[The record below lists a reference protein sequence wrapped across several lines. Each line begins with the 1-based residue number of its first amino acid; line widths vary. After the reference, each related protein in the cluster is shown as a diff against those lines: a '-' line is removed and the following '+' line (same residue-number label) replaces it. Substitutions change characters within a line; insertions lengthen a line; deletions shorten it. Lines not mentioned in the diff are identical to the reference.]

1 MLGGALAAPYVRRA
15 HAPRSRCSTSTTG
28 PTTSARRRSP
38 TSRPRTGIRVNY
50 DVYCLDR
57 GDAGEDARRHDRLR
71 RGQRR
76 RHRHAALHRA
86 EAADAA
92 RPRQARRAGTNLD
105 PEILRIFDTWDP
117 GNAYG
122 VPYMWG
128 SVGIA
133 YNMDMVRERLPDAD
147 LASLDVLMKPE
158 NAEKLADCGISM
170 LDSPQDIIPMVLAY
184 LGKDGRAANPADYP
198 AAVEALQPVPPVLRH
213 LRQRQLHQRAAE
225 RRALRR
231 GELVGR
237 LRHRH
242 RPRRGGRR
250 RDRPRVL
257 RARDR
262 RPGLGR
268 LHVDPGRRAAPGERP
283 RLPRLPAA
291 SRR

>member
-1 MLGGALAAPYVRRA
+1 MLNVYNWADYIGETTIDDFEAA
-15 HAPRSRCSTSTTG
+15 
-28 PTTSARRRSP
+28 
-38 TSRPRTGIRVNY
+38 TGISRQLRRLL
-50 DVYCLDR
+50 LDR

-86 EAADAA
+86 EAPDAA
-92 RPRQARRAGTNLD
+92 RQARLAGWKNLD

-133 YNMDMVRERLPDAD
+133 YNIDMVRERLPDAD
-147 LASLDVLMKPE
+147 LSSLDVLIKPE

-198 AAVEALQPVPPVLRH
+198 AAVEALQPVRPFF
-213 LRQRQLHQRAAE
+213 ATFDNTNYIN
-225 RRALRR
+225 ALPN
-231 GELVGR
+231 GELCVVDELVGR

-250 RDRPRVL
+250 RDRPRLL
-257 RARDR
+257 RARR
-262 RPGLGR
+262 PAPRPGPTACR
-268 LHVDPGRRAAPGERP
+268 SRPTRRTRRTPTPSSTTCWSP
-283 RLPRLPAA
+283 R
-291 SRR
+291 